1 MEEILNKI
9 IEIDNNAKAI
19 IKEENDKRIN
29 RVYLTPK
36 ALEIKDEFLSS
47 INAWENTLTSNLSYA
62 EKEQALTLLKKI
74 TYNITHK

>member
-29 RVYLTPK
+29 IEE
-36 ALEIKDEFLSS
+36 AIEEEF
-47 INAWENTLTSNLSYA
+47 NTQ
-62 EKEQALTLLKKI
+62 KVVI
-74 TYNITHK
+74 D

>member
-29 RVYLTPK
+29 IEEEIEEEFNTQKVVID
-36 ALEIKDEFLSS
+36 LEYKDEITKEYYR
-47 INAWENTLTSNLSYA
+47 INKTLQYKPEYESEYES
-62 EKEQALTLLKKI
+62 
-74 TYNITHK
+74 